1 MNIDSSLKLPRDSS
15 NIEPLS
21 SKLYLPEVET
31 QADFRNVHVRLFLSE
46 ESPSLVGSG
55 AQDHLQAKLPWP
67 SHSAGTDDFQPP
79 GFEGSHPACQLQIKV
94 SEIPVIKWK
103 CPPRLVSNLTWLVV
117 SGEESKEME
126 FQNHREMRVLEAV
139 YPRPSAIPPNPAF
152 SVDLESSQHTDHQ
165 IPLIPITP
173 IEDEDAAEEPSGVM
187 GPSMGP
193 MNSQAQLL
201 ASGVPS
207 SQSSIPSIPNGK
219 STAGVLPGVEP
230 GAVAAASAAFAAVKS
245 NEQGSLIDHDLLIKI
260 LSNPILIEK
269 LVTDYGAVAS
279 AQNIPKIPLS
289 DPQPPHLTV
298 PNPAHIQMNRAE
310 SSTQASSIATQSGSF
325 YAQPNGTGIGVPP
338 GARVL
343 PPGVSSSPSIGSTQA
358 KDISYYKNLIQQH
371 GGDRQE
377 APQQFGSRYNH
388 QIGTSQD
395 LVNSK
400 SRESKHKI
408 MKPCIYFNTP
418 RGCRNGA
425 NCAYQHDSSSQ
436 KKGSNIAEVQSAK
449 RMKTDREISS

>member
-1 MNIDSSLKLPRDSS
+1 MRGLRK
-15 NIEPLS
+15 
-21 SKLYLPEVET
+21 SKRVCWASDVNLC
-31 QADFRNVHVRLFLSE
+31 QVRLFLSE

-55 AQDHLQAKLPWP
+55 AQDHLQAKSSWP

-79 GFEGSHPACQLQIKV
+79 GFEGGHPASQLQIKV
-94 SEIPVIKWK
+94 SEIPVIKWR
-103 CPPRLVSNLTWLVV
+103 CPPRLVLNLTWQVV
-117 SGEESKEME
+117 SGEESKDME
-126 FQNHREMRVLEAV
+126 FQNQREIRVLEAV

-152 SVDLESSQHTDHQ
+152 SVDLESSQHNDHQ

-173 IEDEDAAEEPSGVM
+173 IEDEDAAEEPSDVM

-193 MNSQAQLL
+193 MSSQAQLL

-207 SQSSIPSIPNGK
+207 SQSSIPSIPYEK
-219 STAGVLPGVEP
+219 PTAGLLTGVEP

-260 LSNPILIEK
+260 LSNPKLVEK
-269 LVTDYGAVAS
+269 LVTDYGAVAN
-279 AQNIPKIPLS
+279 AQNIPKPPLS
-289 DPQPPHLTV
+289 DPQPPHLTL
-298 PNPAHIQMNRAE
+298 PNPAHIQIKRAE
-310 SSTQASSIATQSGSF
+310 SITQASLTATPSGSF
-325 YAQPNGTGIGVPP
+325 YTQPNGTGMGVLSS
-338 GARVL
+338 ARVL
-343 PPGVSSSPSIGSTQA
+343 PPGVPSSPSIGATQA
-358 KDISYYKNLIQQH
+358 KDMSYYKNLIQQH

-377 APQQFGSRYNH
+377 TPQQFGGRYNH

-436 KKGSNIAEVQSAK
+436 KKGSSIAEVQSAK
-449 RMKTDREISS
+449 RMKMDREISS

>member
-1 MNIDSSLKLPRDSS
+1 MNIDSSLKLPRDSA
-15 NIEPLS
+15 NIEPIS
-21 SKLYLPEVET
+21 SKLYLPE
-31 QADFRNVHVRLFLSE
+31 VRLFLSE
-46 ESPSLVGSG
+46 ESPSLVGSS

-152 SVDLESSQHTDHQ
+152 PVDLESSQHTDHQ

-269 LVTDYGAVAS
+269 LVTDYGAVAN

-325 YAQPNGTGIGVPP
+325 YTQANGTGIGVPP

-408 MKPCIYFNTP
+408 MKPCMYFNTP

-436 KKGSNIAEVQSAK
+436 KKGSSIAEVQSAK